1 MVKVWELAYT
11 HTRDGEGLGI
21 RLHTHARDGEG
32 LGMRPHTHTVE
43 MVKAY
48 E

>member
-1 MVKVWELAYT
+1 MRLHT

-21 RLHTHARDGEG
+21 RLHTHARDDEG
-32 LGMRPHTHTVE
+32 LAMRLHTHMLK
-43 MVKAY
+43 MVKAW